1 MVILKRLFYSAASIS
16 VMTVAMCATQDLY
29 NKYAHNK
36 TERTK
41 LKNKIKKLNPFNKVK
56 KEAK

>member
-1 MVILKRLFYSAASIS
+1 MNILRRLLYSALSIS

-41 LKNKIKKLNPFNKVK
+41 LKKKIKKFNPFNKIKK
-56 KEAK
+56 EAE